1 MKRKISINDLNKLYL
16 ISTDAPLKN
25 GEAQDSLFFERVSY
39 KDSSN
44 LIKNFKYFS
53 LKEGLIQSIKHN
65 LPIYNC
71 LNMPKD
77 HIDIIKAYY
86 ISNGGKVDLIS

>member
-1 MKRKISINDLNKLYL
+1 MKQKISINDLNKLYL
-16 ISTDAPLKN
+16 ISTDVPLKN

-53 LKEGLIQSIKHN
+53 LKDGLIQSIKHN

-86 ISNGGKVDLIS
+86 ISNGGKADLIS